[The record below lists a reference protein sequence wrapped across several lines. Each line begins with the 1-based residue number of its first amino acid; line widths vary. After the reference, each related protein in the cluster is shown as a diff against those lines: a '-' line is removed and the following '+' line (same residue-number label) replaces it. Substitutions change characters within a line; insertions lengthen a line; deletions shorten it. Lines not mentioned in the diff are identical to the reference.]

1 MDIRKYFKPVQNE
14 QLQPPRELHP
24 TKYVLDDESWIEQGY
39 LPSDLVESY
48 AFDALWRLH
57 PEEYSELCIMG
68 KTVKTPRWTQNYLK
82 TYQFSGTNHRAH
94 SLPRELEP
102 FFVWANTLDPMV
114 TYNQVLVN
122 WYANGHHYI
131 GPHSDSEKQLVKH
144 SPVLS
149 ISLGQERVFRV
160 KRKSDHSDVLEI
172 KMPNNSYLMMCGKMQ
187 ERYLHEV
194 PKVNGNKGD
203 ALGKRINIT
212 FRVFK

>member
-1 MDIRKYFKPVQNE
+1 MDIRKFFKPIVQDHQN
-14 QLQPPRELHP
+14 HTP

-82 TYQFSGTNHRAH
+82 TYQFSGTNHRAQP
-94 SLPRELEP
+94 LPRELEP
-102 FFVWANTLDPMV
+102 FFVWANTLDADV

-131 GPHSDSEKQLVKH
+131 GPHSDAEKQLVKH

-149 ISLGQERVFRV
+149 VSLGQERVFRV
-160 KRKSDHSDVLEI
+160 KRKSDHTDVLEV
-172 KMPNNSYLMMCGKMQ
+172 KMPHNTYLMMCGKMQ
-187 ERYLHEV
+187 ERFLHEV
-194 PKVNGNKGD
+194 PKVNGNKGE